1 MIRLIAKLILQIFD
15 NFNQNKILK
24 FLKGKFSNI
33 NIFFDIGAHKGE
45 SIKIYI
51 KNFKVNKIYSFEPIY
66 DNFKKL
72 KETSDNLYDDFP
84 DTDINI
90 YNFAFGSKKTISKIK
105 YLNESSSSTI
115 NPIDTNTTYFKK
127 KKKFLFKKNNENF
140 YRDIEIKQKK
150 LIDFVNQNKIKNI
163 DFMKIDTE
171 GYEYE
176 VLLGCENFLKN
187 INFIIFE
194 HHYHNM
200 LKKNY
205 TYSDI
210 NNLLIKNNFTQ
221 VFKIKMPFRKTF
233 EYIYE
238 QKKH

>member
-127 KKKFLFKKNNENF
+127 KK
-140 YRDIEIKQKK
+140 I
-150 LIDFVNQNKIKNI
+150 
-163 DFMKIDTE
+163 
-171 GYEYE
+171 
-176 VLLGCENFLKN
+176 
-187 INFIIFE
+187 FI
-194 HHYHNM
+194 
-200 LKKNY
+200 
-205 TYSDI
+205 
-210 NNLLIKNNFTQ
+210 
-221 VFKIKMPFRKTF
+221 
-233 EYIYE
+233 
-238 QKKH
+238 